1 MTFDLEAIKKL
12 SNDIQSTIHAASL
25 KAQKPLYQHASGR
38 RLFLDEVLTEGVENG
53 PVIGALSIIYS
64 KNSFMAIDR
73 IEKSRHSFKKKRRI
87 ILYLDS
93 KPGQI
98 SSALLLELLKLE
110 DGESFSKHKFVQK
123 VDVEYFREN
132 GQSVSS
138 GEINE
143 ALSRMFRKTMNAY
156 FGISGRN
163 FVRKPFLLKMQE
175 IGVNT
180 GKSITYQQHKNQID
194 DNISGLVRNMNK
206 SIS

>member
-1 MTFDLEAIKKL
+1 
-12 SNDIQSTIHAASL
+12 
-25 KAQKPLYQHASGR
+25 
-38 RLFLDEVLTEGVENG
+38 
-53 PVIGALSIIYS
+53 
-64 KNSFMAIDR
+64 MAIDR

-163 FVRKPFLLKMQE
+163 FVRRPFLLKMQE

-194 DNISGLVRNMNK
+194 DNISGLVRNLNK

>member
-12 SNDIQSTIHAASL
+12 SNDIQSTIHAASV

-38 RLFLDEVLTEGVENG
+38 RLFLDEVMTEGVENG

-64 KNSFMAIDR
+64 KNSIMAIDR

-98 SSALLLELLKLE
+98 SSVLLLELLKLE

-163 FVRKPFLLKMQE
+163 FVRRPFLLKMQE

-194 DNISGLVRNMNK
+194 DNISGLVRNLNK